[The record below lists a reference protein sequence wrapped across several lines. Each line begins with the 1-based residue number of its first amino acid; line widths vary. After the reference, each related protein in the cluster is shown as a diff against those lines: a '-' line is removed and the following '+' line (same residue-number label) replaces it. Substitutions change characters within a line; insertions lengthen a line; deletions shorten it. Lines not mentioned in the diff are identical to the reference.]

1 MTELIVLWGNL
12 AYYGNHRVTYPMGN
26 IGGNENFE
34 VEKLYVVCR
43 TCGYEREVGVPCGE
57 PCV

>member
-1 MTELIVLWGNL
+1 MSDLVRVWTNLI
-12 AYYGNHRVTYPMGN
+12 YYDRLVRYPAGN
-26 IGGNENFE
+26 IEGADQK
-34 VEKLYVVCR
+34 VYVVCR